1 MLCNRLVADE
11 KQANDNDKGTD
22 VKDWHEDLD
31 NFFSETLQN
40 QQDDTAK
47 LAESKQ
53 VAADF
58 LAQTVA
64 PVFAE
69 VKAQLEKHG
78 RVVQTGIG
86 SDTAYITAHYQGQE
100 ELNYT
105 VKCLISPGHASAIPE
120 TRGYGEDGRY
130 RGEGHFRSG
139 LQNYSCKDLTQ
150 DDIRQ
155 HLLAEYKQRVVDQ
168 QRRQYRP

>member
-1 MLCNRLVADE
+1 MLCNRLVADA
-11 KQANDNDKGTD
+11 KQAYDNDEGSD

-31 NFFSETLQN
+31 TFFSETLQN

-53 VAADF
+53 VAAEF

-69 VKAQLEKHG
+69 VQAQLEKHG

-86 SDTAYITAHYQGQE
+86 SDTAYITAPYQGQE

-105 VKCLISPGHASAIPE
+105 VNGLIRPCHSGAI
-120 TRGYGEDGRY
+120 
-130 RGEGHFRSG
+130 
-139 LQNYSCKDLTQ
+139 L
-150 DDIRQ
+150 
-155 HLLAEYKQRVVDQ
+155 
-168 QRRQYRP
+168 

>member
-11 KQANDNDKGTD
+11 EQANDSDKVSD

-105 VKCLISPGHASAIPE
+105 VKCLISPGHVGAIPE
-120 TRGYGEDGRY
+120 TRGSSGGERY

-155 HLLAEYKQRVVDQ
+155 HLLAEYKQRVADQ
-168 QRRQYRP
+168 QRHKYRP

>member
-11 KQANDNDKGTD
+11 EQAYDSDKGTD

-31 NFFSETLQN
+31 DFFSETLQN

-69 VKAQLEKHG
+69 VQAQLEKHG

-86 SDTAYITAHYQGQE
+86 SDTAYITAHYQG
-100 ELNYT
+100 
-105 VKCLISPGHASAIPE
+105 
-120 TRGYGEDGRY
+120 
-130 RGEGHFRSG
+130 
-139 LQNYSCKDLTQ
+139 
-150 DDIRQ
+150 
-155 HLLAEYKQRVVDQ
+155 
-168 QRRQYRP
+168 